1 MESVRWRKRV
11 SDNRVHTEVS
21 ASAASGS
28 DWWTWGQSRGGRA
41 DEPATHLG
49 RLRELP
55 GSDEVAGLGQAHL
68 GDVLVMAAEELL
80 VMTVSTR
87 ERVRR

>member
-1 MESVRWRKRV
+1 MVAQEGERQQGAYRGQRQRSIRAGLV
-11 SDNRVHTEVS
+11 EV
-21 ASAASGS
+21 
-28 DWWTWGQSRGGRA
+28 GQSRGGRPT

-49 RLRELP
+49 RLGELP

-80 VMTVSTR
+80 VMAVTTR